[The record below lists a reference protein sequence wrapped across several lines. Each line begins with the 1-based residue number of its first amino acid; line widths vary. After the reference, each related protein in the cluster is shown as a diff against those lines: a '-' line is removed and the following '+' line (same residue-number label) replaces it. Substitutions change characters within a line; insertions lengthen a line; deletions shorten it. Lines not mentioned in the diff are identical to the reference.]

1 MWWFRGRAVV
11 MAIVKAIVMA
21 IVMGS
26 IEVIVGY
33 FVIVL

>member
-33 FVIVL
+33 FAIVL